1 MSIRLRLTLWQLCRS
16 QLINRLLARNLVLQ
30 HGNNYQHGIRFQ
42 GGDHMIP
49 PDAELLFAKQM
60 NATTVSINASHAS
73 LVSHPDQT
81 AELILNATKG
91 TTK

>member
-1 MSIRLRLTLWQLCRS
+1 
-16 QLINRLLARNLVLQ
+16 
-30 HGNNYQHGIRFQ
+30 
-42 GGDHMIP
+42 MIP